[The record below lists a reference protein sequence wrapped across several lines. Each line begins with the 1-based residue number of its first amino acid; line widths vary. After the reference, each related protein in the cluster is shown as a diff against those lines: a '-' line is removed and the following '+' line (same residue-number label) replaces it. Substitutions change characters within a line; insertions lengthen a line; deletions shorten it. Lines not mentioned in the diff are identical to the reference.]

1 VLASPMMGGQE
12 HNVKKILW
20 ILVGVSLN
28 FGPFALA
35 APKGGDVATETYPEA
50 QAQVKKRLDEIWA
63 VAARKDFPKLAS
75 FHLYGPKFTEFKDG
89 APRGDAAAN
98 RREEEEQLSM
108 LADPKIDTRDLAINV
123 YGDTAIVTFNGDL
136 SGKIQGKPV
145 AMKQGATMVFVKYK
159 GDWKIVHEH
168 WSPIGAPPT
177 TAAK

>member
-89 APRGDAAAN
+89 APRGMPRPIEG
-98 RREEEEQLSM
+98 RRRS
-108 LADPKIDTRDLAINV
+108 
-123 YGDTAIVTFNGDL
+123 
-136 SGKIQGKPV
+136 S
-145 AMKQGATMVFVKYK
+145 
-159 GDWKIVHEH
+159 
-168 WSPIGAPPT
+168 
-177 TAAK
+177 